1 MKFLQKAKER
11 SETALFD
18 VAFHGAEER
27 FKKGGYPALA
37 DMAFEQA
44 GIKPLYVAERR
55 PEFAEWREK
64 LRTESGVVIAN
75 HPGAIDVPA
84 VVKTLDRKDV
94 YFIAAEKN
102 VERMKGIV
110 GEEYLLPAAKDL
122 VQLRA
127 VLRRVEDGLAKGG
140 IVFLFPT
147 GGADFDGGPVEFKSG
162 FAHILK
168 TLRPE
173 QMVYAFNISL
183 EDMKK
188 AIPGV
193 PSGAR
198 VGSEMI
204 AGKLGMKPP
213 KDQWPS
219 VRIDERYTTADVWQ
233 KSLRQPTGTQTTKNE
248 RLANQY
254 VELFKTKDV

>member
-1 MKFLQKAKER
+1 MKFLKKVQER
-11 SETALFD
+11 SETVLFD
-18 VAFHGAEER
+18 VAMHGAKER
-27 FKKGGYPALA
+27 FKEGGYPALA
-37 DMAFEQA
+37 DMAFEQV
-44 GIKPLYVAERR
+44 GIRPVYIAESR
-55 PEFAEWREK
+55 PEFNAWRNK

-102 VERMKGIV
+102 VDRMKGIV

-122 VQLRA
+122 GQLR
-127 VLRRVEDGLAKGG
+127 VMLRRVEKALVKGG

-147 GGADFDGGPVEFKSG
+147 GGSDIDGRPVEFKSG

-168 TLRPE
+168 MLKPE

-183 EDMKK
+183 EDMRR
-188 AIPGV
+188 AIPGT

-204 AGKLGMKPP
+204 AGKLGMKPS
-213 KDQWPS
+213 KDKWPT
-219 VRIDERYTTADVWQ
+219 VRIDERYTTADAWLELVRPIPG
-233 KSLRQPTGTQTTKNE
+233 SQTTKNE

-254 VELFKTKDV
+254 VQLFKEMT